1 MHGKEVVK
9 THSLFLSFPTVFIL
23 KALEV
28 QRGRDGVSLILCQL
42 LSRPGCHD
50 KNKYLSAGQALLS
63 VENDGTFN
71 FYFCNPLASIM
82 KLETFSMSLL
92 LLLN

>member
-1 MHGKEVVK
+1 M
-9 THSLFLSFPTVFIL
+9 FIL
-23 KALEV
+23 KALEM
-28 QRGRDGVSLILCQL
+28 QRGRDGVSLLLCQL

-50 KNKYLSAGQALLS
+50 KNNYLSAAQALLS

-71 FYFCNPLASIM
+71 FYFCNPLASLM
-82 KLETFSMSLL
+82 KLKTFSKLL